1 MARTPEQIPV
11 YLMSLECCYTCEH
24 YSHDYATCKNPTSPR
39 YGKITCV
46 DNGCK
51 YWEGIGRDEEWI
63 N

>member
-46 DNGCK
+46 LIMVVNTGK
-51 YWEGIGRDEEWI
+51 G
-63 N
+63 